1 MLLSNLLKKLLE
13 NRRARRISTI
23 LILKIMNN
31 KYIKY
36 IQSIEWNR
44 KRIYI
49 INQRGWICERC
60 GNDKFLQI
68 HHWSYKNLWKELD
81 DELFCLCK
89 KCHKEFHSKYWFK
102 NLLKSTRNFI
112 EDKPIEVSKT
122 IRTRNTNRISRK
134 EANLF
139 VPTQEFISYVKEGG
153 KYSWNEFTK
162 SIRLFNSVVRRYFIS

>member
-23 LILKIMNN
+23 LILKIMKKYN
-31 KYIKY
+31 KYIE
-36 IQSIEWNR
+36 SIEWKE

-49 INQRGWICERC
+49 INQRNWICERC

-81 DELFCLCK
+81 NELFCLCK

-112 EDKPIEVSKT
+112 EDKPIKISST
-122 IRTRNTNRISRK
+122 IRTRSSYRISRK

-139 VPTQEFISYVKEGG
+139 VPTQEFISYVVSGG

-162 SIRLFNSVVRRYFIS
+162 SIRVFNSVVRRYFIS